1 MVKSTTDLF
10 NKSAVIEIA
19 ETADTCLQ
27 YFRDLAPET
36 KILILGNQKN
46 MEELVIKIANIS
58 EVLTYEGLNLKDRR
72 MFLTDLL
79 PLEEQKHK
87 FNIVSFIE
95 RNAQLLKTFLFR
107 LKRLAK

>member
-19 ETADTCLQ
+19 ETADKCLQ
-27 YFRDLAPET
+27 YFRYLSPET
-36 KILILGNQKN
+36 KILILGNKKN

-72 MFLTDLL
+72 FFF
-79 PLEEQKHK
+79 E
-87 FNIVSFIE
+87 
-95 RNAQLLKTFLFR
+95 
-107 LKRLAK
+107 